1 MDRGCVDFGILTKSS
16 DHGAK
21 LSAVTGLPETTMGL
35 SMHTFAELLR
45 SFRSLEGL
53 SQKSLADSIGVS
65 RNTVG
70 NWDRGDYLPRD
81 IRYVHR
87 IADVLYL
94 LPEERAALLRAAGYP
109 GKDDADQ
116 IVIRLE
122 TGDIVITPE
131 DRSSVMRFANSLPE
145 STTSESLAKPQIK
158 EIARKFGLLEKRRI
172 NGHLRYDDGDISYWY
187 EQNSSSDE
195 LVLKFASRKVVLDAA
210 ERDAVEILNQGKL
223 SEVANSLLTW
233 LQRSI

>member
-1 MDRGCVDFGILTKSS
+1 
-16 DHGAK
+16 
-21 LSAVTGLPETTMGL
+21 
-35 SMHTFAELLR
+35 
-45 SFRSLEGL
+45 
-53 SQKSLADSIGVS
+53 
-65 RNTVG
+65 
-70 NWDRGDYLPRD
+70 
-81 IRYVHR
+81 
-87 IADVLYL
+87 
-94 LPEERAALLRAAGYP
+94 
-109 GKDDADQ
+109 
-116 IVIRLE
+116 
-122 TGDIVITPE
+122 
-131 DRSSVMRFANSLPE
+131 MRFVNSLPE